1 MLFCIS
7 HFSILLYRF
16 DINDHSVEIAEIYSN
31 HFSQKLRETTI
42 FASKLHSLSTE
53 SKFSKCL
60 ISYCGDET
68 FHLQAR
74 FLLVSV
80 SVPYQKVAQYF
91 SEPFIVF
98 FIVSCFSTKPNNIF
112 LVCKVFPTIAFH
124 FTPFTF

>member
-1 MLFCIS
+1 MLSASAISAFYCI
-7 HFSILLYRF
+7 
-16 DINDHSVEIAEIYSN
+16 DINDHSVEIADIYSN

-74 FLLVSV
+74 FLLVSE
-80 SVPYQKVAQYF
+80 PYQKVAQYF
-91 SEPFIVF
+91 SEPFYSVF
-98 FIVSCFSTKPNNIF
+98 YSLLLFYKAKQHLSS
-112 LVCKVFPTIAFH
+112 L
-124 FTPFTF
+124 